1 MAGLSVEFDFPG
13 FAELEKLMK
22 NDANITQKVKRVVQK
37 NGNELKNRMV
47 RKADFRG
54 HMEGKKFV
62 KPTGATKRSITEKVA
77 FSGLSVT
84 VGPTTEYAPYLEYGT
99 RFMEAQPFVRPAF
112 EEQRRKFERDL
123 DNIIKENT

>member
-1 MAGLSVEFDFPG
+1 MAGLSVQFDFSG
-13 FAELEKLMK
+13 FKELEKLMK
-22 NDANITQKVKRVVQK
+22 KDENITQKVKRVVQK

-54 HMEGKKFV
+54 HMKGKKFV

-84 VGPTTEYAPYLEYGT
+84 VGPTTKYAPYLEYGT
-99 RFMEAQPFVRPAF
+99 RFMEAQPFVRPAWT
-112 EEQRRKFERDL
+112 EQVPKFVRDL
-123 DNIIKENT
+123 ENIIKENT